1 MRTRREFLRNTLTGV
16 AATYTLPSFLH
27 NTALSMEQANI
38 ASGIQA
44 TTGRD
49 HPILVVL
56 QLGGGN
62 DGLNTVIPLGHDA
75 YYTARPGLGLK
86 GDNVLKIND
95 EFGLNASLSG
105 IKDLYDSGDAALING
120 VGYPNPNRSHFRS
133 MEIWQTASDSQKNE
147 YYGWLGRYF
156 DNQCTGTP
164 EPAAGISIGNSPPQA
179 FHGTKQI
186 GIAMKNPKSYQ
197 FIDEHEPTMMGADAE
212 DGSDMTGD
220 SIAEL
225 NISAP
230 VEDPATN
237 LDFLKRTTMDAEVSS
252 ETVLNVTKTQQNAVE
267 YPKTRLARD
276 LSLVAQLIAG
286 GMPTRVYY
294 VSLGGF
300 DTHANQTNTHNR
312 LLKEFSDATAAFC
325 KDLKK
330 LGHFDR
336 VMLMSFS
343 EFGRRVKE
351 NASGGTDHGVAGPM
365 FLFGGG
371 VKAGNYGNYP
381 SLTDLIKGDLKHNV
395 DFRSVYATVLD
406 KWMNVNSTE
415 ILKKKFPHLAFA

>member
-1 MRTRREFLRNTLTGV
+1 MKTRREFLQKSLTGV
-16 AATYTLPSFLH
+16 AAGWTLPSFLH
-27 NTALSMEQANI
+27 STALSMEQKNI
-38 ASGIQA
+38 AAGVQA

-49 HPILVVL
+49 HPITVVL

-62 DGLNTVIPLGHDA
+62 DGLNTVVPFAHDA
-75 YYTARPGLGLK
+75 YYQARPNLGLK
-86 GDNVLKIND
+86 ADSVLKIND
-95 EFGLNASLSG
+95 EFGLNPAMSG

-133 MEIWQTASDSQKNE
+133 MEIWHTASDSDKNE

-156 DNQCTGTP
+156 DNACTGTP
-164 EPAAGISIGNSPPQA
+164 DPSEGISIGGTQPQA

-186 GIAMKNPKSYQ
+186 GISMKNPKSYQ
-197 FIDEHEPTMMGADAE
+197 FIDDHEPMMAE

-220 SIAEL
+220 SIAQL
-225 NISAP
+225 NVSAP
-230 VEDPATN
+230 VEDPSTN
-237 LDFLKRTTMDAEVSS
+237 LDFLKRTTMDAELSS
-252 ETVLNVTKTQQNAVE
+252 DVILNVTQHQKNAVE
-267 YPKTRLARD
+267 YPNSKLARD

-294 VSLGGF
+294 VNLGGF
-300 DTHANQTNTHNR
+300 DTHANQIASHTR
-312 LLKEFSDATAAFC
+312 LLQEFSDSVAAFC

-330 LGHFDR
+330 LGHYDR
-336 VMLMSFS
+336 VMVMSFS

-351 NASGGTDHGVAGPM
+351 NASNGTDHGVAGPM

-371 VKAGNYGNYP
+371 IKAGTFGKYP
-381 SLTDLIKGDLKHNV
+381 DLLDLQKGDLKHNV

-406 KWMNVNSTE
+406 KWMNFDSERV
-415 ILKKKFPHLAFA
+415 LKKKFPHLAFA